1 MLVLANGT
9 HTALKTKLRLAS
21 TRRSDDLGDA
31 STWQSSTKSS
41 IERNQS
47 CGQEAH
53 PLLFGHDAFCYGTRL
68 WADVGGHC
76 TQEVVANCG
85 VQPKQADELL
95 PILVHE
101 ILQKK
106 ATINTR
112 VGMNTEA
119 PGMKVQNNSV
129 QLRGTKPQ
137 GTHSN
142 TSPRQ
147 RDTERGWQ
155 KSAGKTDLGASN
167 VGALERLGAVLGKPH
182 ALEPAVCHGANC
194 APGAPAALQP
204 TRTNWASR
212 TEGSG

>member
-137 GTHSN
+137 GVN
-142 TSPRQ
+142 TATPPP
-147 RDTERGWQ
+147 E
-155 KSAGKTDLGASN
+155 SATQSGQGKTARERQTLAHPMLARSSAS
-167 VGALERLGAVLGKPH
+167 AQSLESPMRLSRRFAM
-182 ALEPAVCHGANC
+182 A
-194 APGAPAALQP
+194 
-204 TRTNWASR
+204 RTAHLS
-212 TEGSG
+212 